1 MEYAGRVTVRN
12 SKGRLFQLHEYR
24 GRRLFALKDSRRFVL
39 ETGEAVERL
48 DLDNYVI
55 RNTGEPLVRVANPIS
70 TGD

>member
-1 MEYAGRVTVRN
+1 MEYAGRLTVQN

-55 RNTGEPLVRVANPIS
+55 RNTGEPLVRIANAGAS
-70 TGD
+70 TD